1 MFFENRVPPKA
12 RDAYRKDT
20 WSGVLGGV
28 MTGLAFPF
36 FAVIAR
42 DNLRASELEIA
53 LLTMAPV
60 AGNVLLL
67 VWASMMEG
75 RRKMPFAVAAWVAS
89 RFLLI
94 MILFATTSA
103 VFVGII
109 VLFWIIASVAGPAYS
124 ALMKEI
130 YPDGDRAKIMGY
142 ARVCT
147 IFVIS
152 VFSLLAGQLLKVV
165 SYRWLFPAAAIIGI
179 VSVIPFSRI
188 PTNEATGESD
198 VPLWTFVKNS
208 ISILRKDKRFRL
220 FCDGIFIFGTANFMA
235 APIYTIYQVD
245 VLHVETGWA
254 SVYAVLTAIAGMFGY
269 FFWGGYIDRKSPM
282 SAVALCTLLGVTTPL
297 AYCFATKAWML
308 IPIMVIAGV
317 INSGADLAYFNG
329 ILHHAPKDRIA
340 QYQSM
345 FAGLMG
351 VRGIIAP
358 LLGAWLVRSHF
369 GRLVDVFVPNSEHA
383 HAISTRVVFVIAATI
398 IFGAYIF
405 QLSVIRR
412 YGAREPM

>member
-1 MFFENRVPPKA
+1 MI
-12 RDAYRKDT
+12 
-20 WSGVLGGV
+20 
-28 MTGLAFPF
+28 GLTFPF

-42 DNLRASELEIA
+42 DNLRASEFQIA

-75 RRKMPFAVAAWVAS
+75 RRKMPFAVGSWVIS
-89 RFLLI
+89 RILLI
-94 MILFATTSA
+94 LILFATTSTS
-103 VFVGII
+103 FVTIV
-109 VLFWIIASVAGPAYS
+109 VLFWILASIAGPAYS

-147 IFVIS
+147 ISVIS
-152 VFSLLAGQLLKVV
+152 VCSLAAGQLLKTV
-165 SYRWLFPAAAIIGI
+165 SYQWVFPAAAIIGI

-208 ISILRKDKRFRL
+208 IDILRKDKRFRL
-220 FCDGIFIFGTANFMA
+220 FCDGIFVFGTANFMA
-235 APIYTIYQVD
+235 APVYAIYQVD
-245 VLHVETGWA
+245 VLNVETGWA
-254 SVYAVLTAIAGMFGY
+254 SVFAVTNSAAAMFGY
-269 FFWGGYIDRKSPM
+269 FYWGGYIDRKSPM

-297 AYCFATKAWML
+297 IYCFATKAWMV
-308 IPIMVIAGV
+308 IPVTVIGGI

-340 QYQSM
+340 QYQSL

-351 VRGIIAP
+351 VRGILAP

-369 GRLVDVFVPNSEHA
+369 GRVIDVFVSNSEHA
-383 HAISTRVVFVIAATI
+383 YVISARIVFIIAAVV
-398 IFGAYIF
+398 IFGAYLF
-405 QLSVIRR
+405 QVRVIRL
-412 YGAREPM
+412 YGAKSGDQGE